1 MSDVKKVVLVTG
13 ASSGIG
19 RAAAG
24 LLAAK
29 GFKVYACA
37 RRLEAMADL
46 AGLGVTPLELD
57 ITDEHLCRAV
67 VDEILYREGRI
78 DALVNNAGYGAN
90 GALEDV
96 PDEEARHQFDV
107 NVFGLMYLTRLVLPH
122 MRGQGSGR
130 IVNISSIGG
139 KLVMPMAGWY
149 HASKF
154 ALEAL
159 SDALRLEVEPF
170 GLDVVVIEPGGVLT
184 EFADIAKENL
194 LGISGAGPYAGQAKI
209 MAQAL
214 ENVAKPGHGSI
225 TPATPLVIA
234 RVIAKALESP
244 RPKTR
249 YAAPCHAK
257 VFLFLRWLLPDR
269 LFDKMLRGQMRGLA
283 KEKTKCR
290 CSLKCCGQR

>member
-1 MSDVKKVVLVTG
+1 MLNQKGADMSDVKKVVLVTG

-194 LGISGAGPYAGQAKI
+194 LGISGAGPYAGQAR
-209 MAQAL
+209 L
-214 ENVAKPGHGSI
+214 
-225 TPATPLVIA
+225 
-234 RVIAKALESP
+234 IAKALESP